1 MCVSVSCRT
10 RMLRPERR
18 SVRTRQHG
26 AQQQVHATR
35 WPIAHIAAI
44 PIFDVLPEDTS
55 IHPSLFEFPRYVGLD
70 RGGLYRPERIAELE
84 DLPNFT
90 PKETKPLGFIKGV
103 AHTYRY
109 IDGSYGMMN
118 EAQLAIGESTCAAK
132 IVAYSRANGG
142 DALFDASALTRVAM
156 QRCATARC
164 AVKLMGS
171 LAEKH
176 GFYGAEDPLENGDDL
191 FEVAG
196 EALTIIDTH
205 EAWVM
210 HLLADPSGTSAVWA
224 AQRVPSD
231 HLAAIPNK
239 FIIDAMNLTD
249 SRNFLASENMIDV
262 ALDSGFLIK
271 ELHDQRGGEQSF
283 QFSEAFALDFKLEAQ
298 GRNAAEAERRRW
310 RIFSTVAP
318 SQGFQPDQLAR
329 FPFSVKMEHPIG
341 VADLKA
347 LMRDHF
353 EGTPF
358 DQTIGL
364 AAGPFGNPNRYDRN
378 SEVQPEVRNGF
389 FERTISIHR
398 TSYSFVAVSKAR
410 NDSSTSS
417 EDQSDQ
423 ARGALGGQPDS
434 GNVTAIGRG
443 NSTSKESYN
452 GFGGILWLAHHS
464 PQNSLYLPLSAKTRA
479 LPDSF
484 GRGNLYRMDRLSAWW
499 SFCAVSNNAERMYAP
514 IHAYISNEQKVLE
527 SQSTEEVND
536 VAREVNERLDAGRE
550 EEAIDLLTQFTVQHN
565 SKVSL
570 RERSSVC
577 VPKLDDR

>member
-1 MCVSVSCRT
+1 MTSPAD
-10 RMLRPERR
+10 L
-18 SVRTRQHG
+18 
-26 AQQQVHATR
+26 
-35 WPIAHIAAI
+35 
-44 PIFDVLPEDTS
+44 LPEDTP
-55 IHPSLFEFPRYVGLD
+55 IHPSLFEFPRYVGRD
-70 RGGLYRPERIAELE
+70 RGPLYLPERLAEWE

-90 PKETKPLGFIKGV
+90 PKETKPIGFIPGV
-103 AHTYRY
+103 PHTYGY

-118 EAQLAIGESTCAAK
+118 TAQLAIGESTCAAK

-142 DALFDASALTRVAM
+142 NALFDASALSRVAM

-176 GFYGAEDPLENGDDL
+176 GFYGAEDPLEKGNDL

-196 EALTIIDTH
+196 EALTIIDTQ

-224 AQRVPSD
+224 AQRVPSN

-239 FIIDAMNLTD
+239 FIIDSMNLTD
-249 SRNFLASENMIDV
+249 SSNFLASKNMIDV
-262 ALDSGFLIK
+262 ALDSGFLTK
-271 ELHDQRGGEQSF
+271 ETHEQRGAEQNF
-283 QFSEAFALDFKLEAQ
+283 HFSEAFALDFELAAQ

-310 RIFSTVAP
+310 RIFSIVAP

-329 FPFSVKMEHPIG
+329 FPFSVKVERSIG
-341 VADLKA
+341 VEDLKS

-358 DQTIGL
+358 DQTTGL

-410 NDSSTSS
+410 NDSTSS
-417 EDQSDQ
+417 EEDQSEQ
-423 ARGALGGQPDS
+423 VRGALGPDT
-434 GNVTAIGRG
+434 GNVTAIGKG
-443 NSTSKESYN
+443 NTTNKEAYT
-452 GFGGILWLAHHS
+452 GFGGVLWLAHHS
-464 PQNSLYLPLSAKTRA
+464 PQNSLYLPLSAQSRA
-479 LPDSF
+479 LPESF

-499 SFCAVSNNAERMYAP
+499 AFCAVSNNAERMYAP
-514 IHAYISNEQKVLE
+514 IHAYISNQQKLLE
-527 SQSTEEVND
+527 SQSTEQVAD
-536 VAREVNERLDAGRE
+536 VGRQANERVEAGRE
-550 EEAIDLLTQFTVQHN
+550 DEAIDLLTEFTVQHN
-565 SKVSL
+565 SKVSS
-570 RERSSVC
+570 RERS
-577 VPKLDDR
+577 